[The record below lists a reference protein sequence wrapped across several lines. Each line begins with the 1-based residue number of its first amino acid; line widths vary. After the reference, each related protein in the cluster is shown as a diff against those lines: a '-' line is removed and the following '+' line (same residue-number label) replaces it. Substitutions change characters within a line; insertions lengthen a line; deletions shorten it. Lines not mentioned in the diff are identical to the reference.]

1 MMRSRKQL
9 SSIIVLLAVLLA
21 AVGDSA
27 SALRGYCCAAGHPLA
42 FTQDDKKKAEKE
54 FPDVKL
60 GKENAEEL
68 EKTIKLVTDP
78 AILERVNR
86 IGQEIAA
93 IANAEPIPILWG
105 MPERGKFEY
114 TFRVVDDKDI
124 NAFSLPGGFIYI
136 NKGLLD
142 YVKSD
147 DELAGVI
154 GHEIAH
160 AAHRH
165 MIRLIN
171 EQNKLQQRL
180 LIPLIVGALLSRS
193 PGSDI
198 GNLLMAGQLYLVAKL
213 NTYGIEAEKDADQ
226 AGVRYLMRTKYNPVG
241 LLTFMERLARD
252 ELRGPQRELGI
263 YRTHPP
269 SPERAR
275 ALQALLEELKIPINR
290 REVDTSIRALVKPAT
305 VNGVTVAEVTMG
317 NTVITRLT
325 ASDGLSA
332 DDRAQK
338 FADNINLLFDRGL
351 QMHELRLSSDGKRI
365 VARSIVMV
373 TFAPSDAE
381 VQNLPLERVS
391 RNTLDV
397 LKNLLWQDQFN
408 RIPPA

>member
-1 MMRSRKQL
+1 
-9 SSIIVLLAVLLA
+9 
-21 AVGDSA
+21 
-27 SALRGYCCAAGHPLA
+27 
-42 FTQDDKKKAEKE
+42 
-54 FPDVKL
+54 VKL
-60 GKENAEEL
+60 GRENAEEL
-68 EKTIKLVTDP
+68 EKSIKLITDP

-93 IANAEPIPILWG
+93 VANSEPIPIMWG

-114 TFRVVDDKDI
+114 SFRVVDDKDI
-124 NAFSLPGGFIYI
+124 NAFSLPGGIIYI
-136 NKGLLD
+136 YKGLLD

-165 MIRLIN
+165 MIKLIH

-226 AGVRYLMRTKYNPVG
+226 AGVRYLMRTRYNPVG

-252 ELRGPQRELGI
+252 EMRGPQRELGI

-275 ALQALLEELKIPINR
+275 ALQSLLEELKIPINR

-305 VNGVTVAEVTMG
+305 VNGITVAEVTMG
-317 NTVITRLT
+317 STVITRLT

-338 FADNINLLFDRGL
+338 FADSINLLFDRGL
-351 QMHELRLSSDGKRI
+351 KMHELRLSADGRRI

-381 VQNLPLERVS
+381 ALNLPLEKVS

>member
-1 MMRSRKQL
+1 MKRTRMQL
-9 SSIIVLLAVLLA
+9 SSTIVLLAVLLT
-21 AVGDSA
+21 AVQGSA
-27 SALRGYCCAAGHPLA
+27 SAMRGYCCAAGIPLA
-42 FTQDDKKKAEKE
+42 FAQDDKKKAEKE

-114 TFRVVDDKDI
+114 SFRVVDDKDI
-124 NAFSLPGGFIYI
+124 NAFSLPGGIIYI

-275 ALQALLEELKIPINR
+275 ALQSLLEELKIPINR

-305 VNGVTVAEVTMG
+305 VNGITVAEVTMG

-381 VQNLPLERVS
+381 AQNLPLEKVS

>member
-1 MMRSRKQL
+1 MMRSRKQH

-54 FPDVKL
+54 FPDVNL

-381 VQNLPLERVS
+381 AQNLPLERVS